1 MPATPSCK
9 RRSGDGPVTVGLRL
23 FISSAVFSVAIAVAY
38 WLVAHEITGTF
49 LLGFMAF
56 ALSFVAGYMII
67 AEREADLVGD
77 RADAKTGDAAG
88 EVVGTYSIRSPL
100 PFWTALA
107 VAFVGLGLVISPTLA
122 ALGVIALLSLGAGFI
137 VQSR

>member
-1 MPATPSCK
+1 VNT
-9 RRSGDGPVTVGLRL
+9 GLRL
-23 FISSAVFSVAIAVAY
+23 FISSAVFAVAIAAAY

-56 ALSFVAGYMII
+56 ALCFVAGYMIV
-67 AEREADLVGD
+67 AEREADLWGD
-77 RADAKTGDAAG
+77 KPDATMSEAAG
-88 EVVGTYSIRSPL
+88 ELVGTYSIRSPL

-107 VAFVGLGLVISPTLA
+107 ITFIGLGLAISPTLA
-122 ALGVIALLSLGAGFI
+122 GLGAVALLTLGVGFI

>member
-1 MPATPSCK
+1 MNT
-9 RRSGDGPVTVGLRL
+9 GLRL

-56 ALSFVAGYMII
+56 ALCFVAGYMIV
-67 AEREADLVGD
+67 AEREANLWGD
-77 RADAKTGDAAG
+77 KPEAKMSDAAG
-88 EVVGTYSIRSPL
+88 ELVGRYSIRSPL

-107 VAFVGLGLVISPTLA
+107 ITFIGLGLAISPTLA
-122 ALGVIALLSLGAGFI
+122 GLGAAALLTLGVGFI